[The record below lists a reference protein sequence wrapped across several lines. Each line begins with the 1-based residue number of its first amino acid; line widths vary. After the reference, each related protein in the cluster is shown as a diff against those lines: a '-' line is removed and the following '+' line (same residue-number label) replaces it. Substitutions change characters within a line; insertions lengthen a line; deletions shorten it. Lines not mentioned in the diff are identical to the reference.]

1 MSRVAVDAIL
11 QPGPDKWLLWIFS
24 AKDGTRLESEITPKI
39 LAPLRHVL
47 LALPTRSILS
57 VPLWVAT
64 EGDSTELAELELSSR
79 HLLRKGAE
87 LHSLPVAKMD
97 GRLLV
102 LGLASTDDP
111 EAAGYVAKAESYEFP
126 ARLLV
131 ADGADV
137 LIWRELGDL
146 CFGFY
151 RNNECVFFA
160 TSGESQP
167 GPAFCGLLSRTAMRL
182 HSEGVVTRR
191 PAKLRLEGN
200 FSKEDCEALGHA
212 LRLDWELVT
221 NPAPPLA
228 PEAPSNPVP
237 PAARS
242 QIERRSQWRR
252 LAFFT
257 AIGLAVYLL
266 IALGAAADLFF
277 RNIQLRQLAAEL
289 AKLEPAAVK
298 AQKLVTSWREL
309 RPAVDPTAFAIDQL
323 DAIASQIPGEQ
334 VRLTQ
339 YNQDRGRLLIA
350 GEAADVSQAYEF
362 FEKVKKVPMLQDYD
376 WTSHQPQLAGRNKV
390 RFEMEGVRPDAET
403 GKE

>member
-151 RNNECVFFA
+151 RNRSSSPVKFRIGSIYIFSCSIIRYNTYIIKIDWIDQIFSFFFQNFFSC
-160 TSGESQP
+160 TN
-167 GPAFCGLLSRTAMRL
+167 LLFDIIL
-182 HSEGVVTRR
+182 
-191 PAKLRLEGN
+191 
-200 FSKEDCEALGHA
+200 
-212 LRLDWELVT
+212 
-221 NPAPPLA
+221 
-228 PEAPSNPVP
+228 
-237 PAARS
+237 
-242 QIERRSQWRR
+242 
-252 LAFFT
+252 
-257 AIGLAVYLL
+257 
-266 IALGAAADLFF
+266 LFF
-277 RNIQLRQLAAEL
+277 
-289 AKLEPAAVK
+289 
-298 AQKLVTSWREL
+298 
-309 RPAVDPTAFAIDQL
+309 
-323 DAIASQIPGEQ
+323 
-334 VRLTQ
+334 
-339 YNQDRGRLLIA
+339 
-350 GEAADVSQAYEF
+350 
-362 FEKVKKVPMLQDYD
+362 
-376 WTSHQPQLAGRNKV
+376 
-390 RFEMEGVRPDAET
+390 
-403 GKE
+403 